1 MPPDFVTFPPGLVLS
16 LGRMFSLSL
25 RVEVVEGA
33 VVLVVVEVKVEEEG
47 VEEGLERGLKV
58 ALRSSSQG
66 GRRCLVLAP
75 TSPRPTHLKWTSR
88 YFSTPGQTGEDDWK
102 TDGPALTVQELL
114 PAHSRSNTVL
124 LDLCRQSVNELEELE
139 EEEEEEEVV
148 QMLEESLP

>member
-1 MPPDFVTFPPGLVLS
+1 MLPPDFVTFPPGLVLS

-124 LDLCRQSVNELEELE
+124 LDLCRQSVNDLEEL
-139 EEEEEEEVV
+139 EEEEEVV